1 MFEWSGLTLCFDG
14 CVYCYILIFCTGDI
28 KQNSFIFRYFL
39 LYIVSGFN
47 VLIKFKNKMNFGEVQ
62 ESNSNLM
69 YNNTDTS
76 ITKRKDPKTMS
87 LSELDEYIN
96 KNRSRM
102 MTETNNENENK
113 QNQFASNLNE
123 TSKQRE
129 YVKELEAKV
138 ENLYNENEELKNN
151 FQKLSQILEKERI
164 EFNNRLQEILRS
176 QEMKF
181 MEDNKSLLKQID
193 DLKLENS
200 ISKTNLTILNSEKER
215 HIEQNAIDK
224 EYYEGQIKNL
234 IKENEE
240 LKQEMKVK
248 VSNFSS
254 VIKEQEKSLENE
266 YKIQL
271 KSYKEIINRNEK
283 EKKDLIKKYETKLHE
298 LQVKINRLER
308 EDAKS
313 KSRSKGKY
321 NISTMSKSTR
331 SKSRSKSKGKLKK
344 SDSFTLNNNV
354 LFTLKPSDSLN
365 SSMMN
370 LSFSN
375 YQSLPAI
382 NDQIFILERNIGD
395 LNYNYKQLMDKLKLN
410 VSQDEIKNINRNLLT
425 IKNNIDEQNAQL
437 SQLKKKQQ
445 EYLKNSF
452 INEIKI

>member
-1 MFEWSGLTLCFDG
+1 
-14 CVYCYILIFCTGDI
+14 
-28 KQNSFIFRYFL
+28 
-39 LYIVSGFN
+39 
-47 VLIKFKNKMNFGEVQ
+47 MNFGEVQ

-215 HIEQNAIDK
+215 QYRQN
-224 EYYEGQIKNL
+224 
-234 IKENEE
+234 
-240 LKQEMKVK
+240 LKRK
-248 VSNFSS
+248 
-254 VIKEQEKSLENE
+254 
-266 YKIQL
+266 
-271 KSYKEIINRNEK
+271 
-283 EKKDLIKKYETKLHE
+283 
-298 LQVKINRLER
+298 RL
-308 EDAKS
+308 
-313 KSRSKGKY
+313 
-321 NISTMSKSTR
+321 N
-331 SKSRSKSKGKLKK
+331 
-344 SDSFTLNNNV
+344 
-354 LFTLKPSDSLN
+354 
-365 SSMMN
+365 
-370 LSFSN
+370 
-375 YQSLPAI
+375 
-382 NDQIFILERNIGD
+382 
-395 LNYNYKQLMDKLKLN
+395 
-410 VSQDEIKNINRNLLT
+410 
-425 IKNNIDEQNAQL
+425 
-437 SQLKKKQQ
+437 
-445 EYLKNSF
+445 
-452 INEIKI
+452 

>member
-1 MFEWSGLTLCFDG
+1 
-14 CVYCYILIFCTGDI
+14 
-28 KQNSFIFRYFL
+28 
-39 LYIVSGFN
+39 
-47 VLIKFKNKMNFGEVQ
+47 MNFGEVQ

-113 QNQFASNLNE
+113 QNQFVSNLNE

-298 LQVKINRLER
+298 LQIKINRLER

>member
-1 MFEWSGLTLCFDG
+1 
-14 CVYCYILIFCTGDI
+14 
-28 KQNSFIFRYFL
+28 
-39 LYIVSGFN
+39 
-47 VLIKFKNKMNFGEVQ
+47 MNFGDGE
-62 ESNSNLM
+62 NSTNLI
-69 YNNTDTS
+69 YNNTDSS

-96 KNRSRM
+96 KNRSRI
-102 MTETNNENENK
+102 MTETNNENEMK
-113 QNQFASNLNE
+113 QNQFSSTTINE
-123 TSKQRE
+123 TSKQSI

-151 FQKLSQILEKERI
+151 FRQLSQILEKERN
-164 EFNNRLQEILRS
+164 EFNNRLQEILRN
-176 QEMKF
+176 QELKF
-181 MEDNKSLLKQID
+181 MEQSKALLKQID

-224 EYYEGQIKNL
+224 EYYEGQINNL

-240 LKQEMKVK
+240 LKLEMKEK
-248 VSNFSS
+248 VNNFSS

-283 EKKDLIKKYETKLHE
+283 EKKDLIKRYETKLHE

-308 EDAKS
+308 DDAKS

-321 NISTMSKSTR
+321 TYNLSTMSKSTR

-382 NDQIFILERNIGD
+382 NDKIFLLERNIGE
-395 LNYNYKQLMDKLKLN
+395 LNYNHKQLMDKLKLN
-410 VSQDEIKNINRNLLT
+410 VSQDEIKNINRNLQT
-425 IKNNIDEQNAQL
+425 IKNNIEEQT
-437 SQLKKKQQ
+437 SQLTILKTKQQ
-445 EYLKNSF
+445 EYLKNGF